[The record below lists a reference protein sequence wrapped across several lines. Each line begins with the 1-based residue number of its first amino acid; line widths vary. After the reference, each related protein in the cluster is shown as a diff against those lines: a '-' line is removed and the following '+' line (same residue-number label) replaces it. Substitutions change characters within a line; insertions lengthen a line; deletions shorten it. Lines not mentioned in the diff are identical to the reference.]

1 MVLVK
6 NSKTLI
12 QILVEL
18 FQNMETRQTL
28 SNSIHEGTI
37 TLTLKPHKDLTMKKN
52 LRPILLRTSMHKN
65 LTKFS
70 GT

>member
-1 MVLVK
+1 
-6 NSKTLI
+6 
-12 QILVEL
+12 
-18 FQNMETRQTL
+18 METRQTL